1 MCPVHLDREKTT
13 NLSQATN
20 KLNNRATRCVQYTW
34 TGRKPPICH
43 KPLINLIQHK
53 MCPVH
58 LDREKTTNLSQA
70 TNKLNNRATRCPV
83 DREKTTNLSQATNK
97 LNNRARRC
105 VQYTWTGRNHQSV
118 TRCVQYT
125 WTGRKPP
132 ICHKPLI
139 NLITEQQDVSST
151 PGPGATNKLNN
162 RARRCVQ
169 YTWTGKTTN
178 LSQATNKL
186 NNRATR
192 CVQYTWTG
200 RKPPI
205 CHSH

>member
-43 KPLINLIQHK
+43 KPLINLITEQHRFVVFSRSRCTENHH

-70 TNKLNNRATRCPV
+70 TNKLNNRATRCV
-83 DREKTTNLSQATNK
+83 QYLDRE
-97 LNNRARRC
+97 
-105 VQYTWTGRNHQSV
+105 
-118 TRCVQYT
+118 
-125 WTGRKPP
+125 
-132 ICHKPLI
+132 

-151 PGPGATNKLNN
+151 GENHQSVT
-162 RARRCVQ
+162 
-169 YTWTGKTTN
+169 
-178 LSQATNKL
+178 
-186 NNRATR
+186 
-192 CVQYTWTG
+192 
-200 RKPPI
+200 
-205 CHSH
+205 SH

>member
-43 KPLINLIQHK
+43 KPLINLITEQSVTDVSST
-53 MCPVH
+53 PG
-58 LDREKTTNLSQA
+58 REKTTNL
-70 TNKLNNRATRCPV
+70 
-83 DREKTTNLSQATNK
+83 DRE
-97 LNNRARRC
+97 
-105 VQYTWTGRNHQSV
+105 
-118 TRCVQYT
+118 
-125 WTGRKPP
+125 
-132 ICHKPLI
+132 
-139 NLITEQQDVSST
+139 
-151 PGPGATNKLNN
+151 
-162 RARRCVQ
+162 
-169 YTWTGKTTN
+169 KTTN

-205 CHSH
+205 CHKPLINLITEQQEDVSSTPGPGENHQSVTSH

>member
-20 KLNNRATRCVQYTW
+20 KLNNRATRCA
-34 TGRKPPICH
+34 P
-43 KPLINLIQHK
+43 

-70 TNKLNNRATRCPV
+70 TNKLNNRTTSHCHKPLINLMMCPV
-83 DREKTTNLSQATNK
+83 INLIT
-97 LNNRARRC
+97 RA
-105 VQYTWTGRNHQSV
+105 

-139 NLITEQQDVSST
+139 NLITEQQDGVSSVNLITEHIDLATPGRKPPICHKPLINLITEQEDVSST
-151 PGPGATNKLNN
+151 PGPGENHQSVT
-162 RARRCVQ
+162 
-169 YTWTGKTTN
+169 
-178 LSQATNKL
+178 
-186 NNRATR
+186 
-192 CVQYTWTG
+192 
-200 RKPPI
+200 
-205 CHSH
+205 SH

>member
-20 KLNNRATRCVQYTW
+20 KLNNRT
-34 TGRKPPICH
+34 
-43 KPLINLIQHK
+43 
-53 MCPVH
+53 
-58 LDREKTTNLSQA
+58 
-70 TNKLNNRATRCPV
+70 
-83 DREKTTNLSQATNK
+83 
-97 LNNRARRC
+97 
-105 VQYTWTGRNHQSV
+105 

-151 PGPGATNKLNN
+151 PGPGENHQSVN
-162 RARRCVQ
+162 
-169 YTWTGKTTN
+169 
-178 LSQATNKL
+178 NKL

-205 CHSH
+205 CHKPLINLITEQQDVSSTPGPGENHQSVTSH

>member
-34 TGRKPPICH
+34 TERKPPICLTSS
-43 KPLINLIQHK
+43 LINLITEQEQ

-58 LDREKTTNLSQA
+58 LDWKKTTNLSQA
-70 TNKLNNRATRCPV
+70 TNKLNNRT
-83 DREKTTNLSQATNK
+83 
-97 LNNRARRC
+97 
-105 VQYTWTGRNHQSV
+105 

-139 NLITEQQDVSST
+139 NLITEQD
-151 PGPGATNKLNN
+151 
-162 RARRCVQ
+162 
-169 YTWTGKTTN
+169 
-178 LSQATNKL
+178 
-186 NNRATR
+186 R

-205 CHSH
+205 CHKPIINLITEQEDVVFSTHGPRENHQSVTNH

>member
-43 KPLINLIQHK
+43 KPLINLITEQQDVSST
-53 MCPVH
+53 P
-58 LDREKTTNLSQA
+58 
-70 TNKLNNRATRCPV
+70 
-83 DREKTTNLSQATNK
+83 
-97 LNNRARRC
+97 
-105 VQYTWTGRNHQSV
+105 
-118 TRCVQYT
+118 VQYT

-151 PGPGATNKLNN
+151 PGPGENHQSVT
-162 RARRCVQ
+162 
-169 YTWTGKTTN
+169 
-178 LSQATNKL
+178 
-186 NNRATR
+186 
-192 CVQYTWTG
+192 
-200 RKPPI
+200 
-205 CHSH
+205 SH

>member
-43 KPLINLIQHK
+43 KPLINLITEQQDVSSTPGPGENHQ
-53 MCPVH
+53 
-58 LDREKTTNLSQA
+58 QA
-70 TNKLNNRATRCPV
+70 TNKLNNR
-83 DREKTTNLSQATNK
+83 TT
-97 LNNRARRC
+97 RC
-105 VQYTWTGRNHQSV
+105 VQYTWT
-118 TRCVQYT
+118 TKCVQYT

-151 PGPGATNKLNN
+151 PGPGENHQSVT
-162 RARRCVQ
+162 
-169 YTWTGKTTN
+169 
-178 LSQATNKL
+178 
-186 NNRATR
+186 
-192 CVQYTWTG
+192 
-200 RKPPI
+200 
-205 CHSH
+205 SH

>member
-43 KPLINLIQHK
+43 KPLINLITEQQDVSSTPGPGEH
-53 MCPVH
+53 H

-70 TNKLNNRATRCPV
+70 TNKLNNRA
-83 DREKTTNLSQATNK
+83 
-97 LNNRARRC
+97 
-105 VQYTWTGRNHQSV
+105 

-151 PGPGATNKLNN
+151 PGPGENHQSVT
-162 RARRCVQ
+162 
-169 YTWTGKTTN
+169 
-178 LSQATNKL
+178 
-186 NNRATR
+186 
-192 CVQYTWTG
+192 
-200 RKPPI
+200 
-205 CHSH
+205 SH